1 MTRRLHLRACIAGL
15 LLAFAAHA
23 QPKRIVSTFPS
34 ITETLFA
41 LGAGDRVVGVSN
53 YCRYPAAALSLPK
66 VGTYTKPDPE
76 KIALLRPNLVFIQ
89 QSAGTLAERLDALGI
104 RHCAVKVG
112 SLVEVYSMIH
122 DIGGAIGLSDAA
134 ERLNKDIRSR
144 LERFA
149 AKLAAALGRRS

>member
-1 MTRRLHLRACIAGL
+1 MRSPAPNGRGLGKATQAAMTRRLHLRACIAGL

-76 KIALLRPNLVFIQ
+76 KIALLRPDLAIIQ
-89 QSAGTLAERLDALGI
+89 KSATALADRLSALGI
-104 RHCAVKVG
+104 QHVDVKVG
-112 SLVEVYSMIH
+112 SLADVYSMIH
-122 DIGGAIGLSDAA
+122 DIGYA
-134 ERLNKDIRSR
+134 
-144 LERFA
+144 
-149 AKLAAALGRRS
+149 